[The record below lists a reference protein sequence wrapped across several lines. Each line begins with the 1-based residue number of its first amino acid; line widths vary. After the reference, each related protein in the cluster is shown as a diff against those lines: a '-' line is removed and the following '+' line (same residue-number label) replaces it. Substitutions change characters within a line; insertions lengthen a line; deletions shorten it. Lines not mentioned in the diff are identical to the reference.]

1 MKIHAQL
8 LLQTRV
14 LRRQIRD
21 LCDDAIDALSMEL
34 NIRLIKKKI
43 KVLRND
49 LEKLERS
56 IDKNADYE
64 GLIWKEPSGY
74 KVEGTVI
81 GLCKHCDREVFS
93 GQKYPDPKKKDSFVT
108 TIAEESTATT
118 VSNESVG

>member
-1 MKIHAQL
+1 MMIRSRD

-21 LCDDAIDALSMEL
+21 LCDSAIDALAME
-34 NIRLIKKKI
+34 RSIKPI
-43 KVLRND
+43 KQQIKMLRND
-49 LEKLERS
+49 LEELERS
-56 IDKNADYE
+56 IDKNAEYE

-93 GQKYPDPKKKDSFVT
+93 GQRFPDPK
-108 TIAEESTATT
+108 EEGLFCNYYCRRVYRNNSIK
-118 VSNESVG
+118 

>member
-1 MKIHAQL
+1 MMIRSHD

-21 LCDDAIDALSMEL
+21 LCDTAIDKLAME
-34 NIRLIKKKI
+34 RSIKII
-43 KVLRND
+43 KQQIKELRNE
-49 LEKLERS
+49 LEQLERS
-56 IDKNADYE
+56 IDKNAEYE

-93 GQKYPDPKKKDSFVT
+93 GQKFPDPK
-108 TIAEESTATT
+108 EEGLFCNYYCRRVYRNNSIK
-118 VSNESVG
+118 